1 MWYLVLILFLAAV
14 TAAMILRVRVRL
26 EVSGTQRRVLFV
38 GLGRSGADMD
48 FVGKLGKLKLFGV
61 PVRSFEIGRKKPKP
75 PEEKVEKKAKPK
87 KARRKR
93 SLLDSLKIMP
103 ETASALWSYVIS
115 LIKATVVE
123 ELEGKIEAGFDE
135 PDLTGMTFG
144 YYQAALAAVPS
155 VVGKVQFEPDWTG
168 ASFTGSMR
176 VAAAIPLYTLTW
188 RTVVLLFQLPL
199 RKLLRVTIGKKRG
212 DKDGRQQRS

>member
-1 MWYLVLILFLAAV
+1 MWYFVLILFLAAV
-14 TAAMILRVRVRL
+14 TAVMILRVRVRV

-48 FVGKLGKLKLFGV
+48 LVGKLGRLQLFGV
-61 PVRSFEIGRKKPKP
+61 SVKSFELGRKKPKP
-75 PEEKVEKKAKPK
+75 PKEKAEKKAEPK

-103 ETASALWSYVIS
+103 ETVGALWSYVVS

-123 ELEGKIEAGFDE
+123 ELNGKIEAGFDE

-176 VAAAIPLYTLTW
+176 VAAAIPLYKLTW

-199 RKLLRVTIGKKRG
+199 RKLLRVAIGKRRG
-212 DKDGRQQRS
+212 DQDGQQRS